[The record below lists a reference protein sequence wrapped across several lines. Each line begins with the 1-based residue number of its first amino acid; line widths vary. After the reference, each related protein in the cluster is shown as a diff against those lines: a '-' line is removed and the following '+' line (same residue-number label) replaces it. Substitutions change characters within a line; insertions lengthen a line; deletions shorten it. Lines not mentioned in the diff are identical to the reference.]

1 MTFKPGQSG
10 NPKGRP
16 PTGRALTE
24 ILQSAL
30 NEKFGA
36 DELALKTIMAQKISQ
51 AMATGVLEFPGNGK
65 RIRRLKLSQE
75 NWLQLLK
82 FIYSHVDGPARVDL
96 NVNANM
102 NTTAVNFYIPDN
114 GRDDAV
120 EPDNE

>member
-1 MTFKPGQSG
+1 
-10 NPKGRP
+10 
-16 PTGRALTE
+16 
-24 ILQSAL
+24 
-30 NEKFGA
+30 
-36 DELALKTIMAQKISQ
+36 MAQKISQ